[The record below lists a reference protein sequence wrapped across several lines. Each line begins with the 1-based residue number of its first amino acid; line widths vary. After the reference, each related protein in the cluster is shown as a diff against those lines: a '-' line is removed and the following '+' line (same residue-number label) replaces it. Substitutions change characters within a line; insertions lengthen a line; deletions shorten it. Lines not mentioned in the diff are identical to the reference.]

1 MRSVID
7 AQMMFGSIDI
17 STIEFNPKSRDDIP
31 QLLRGL
37 QFIFLNLELRKRVF
51 ALLEEVRPLSVKGNG
66 KASAKTGRPG
76 MHQWRIL
83 VLGTL
88 RLGLNENYDRIL
100 ELANEHVTLRQML
113 GHGDAWADKTRY
125 HLQTLKD
132 NLTLFTPEI
141 LDKINLEVVAAG
153 HQLLKK
159 KRQKSS
165 STPVAIRL

>member
-83 VLGTL
+83 VSVIVKL
-88 RLGLNENYDRIL
+88 
-100 ELANEHVTLRQML
+100 
-113 GHGDAWADKTRY
+113 
-125 HLQTLKD
+125 
-132 NLTLFTPEI
+132 
-141 LDKINLEVVAAG
+141 VVASIVNSYAIFWPAFSLTTMTSKSG
-153 HQLLKK
+153 VFSGFKCTISALSQLRIPLDQ
-159 KRQKSS
+159 RCGFFARAAS
-165 STPVAIRL
+165 